1 MVSLLCLPVPCSD
14 VHCGRIQCQGGRER
28 PLLGTNAEILTT
40 NVSFN
45 HSYLICRGTFFH
57 LGDDVSDPATV
68 AQGTACGPGK
78 VSGAPC
84 GFLSKGN
91 KEQRER
97 GGFAPTVGTSPSVFQ
112 ACLDHRCQ
120 DASVFAVDECRSKCN
135 GHGVRLTGSH
145 DTLRL
150 QSHSYALGPLGAAVL
165 PLPPAVPP
173 SCPGCRHAFCLR
185 ARASLSLLCHCCVA
199 VVLVCFRYATVT
211 RTVTVTRVGPRL
223 TAGSRVSAVVWTVA
237 PPPQPQVAHSNTS

>member
-1 MVSLLCLPVPCSD
+1 MAITAQRSVEKLPSTSCFSVFQWELHFLVSLPCLPVPCSD
-14 VHCGRIQCQGGRER
+14 FHCGRIQCQGGRER

-84 GFLSKGN
+84 GFVSKGN
-91 KEQRER
+91 KNRES
-97 GGFAPTVGTSPSVFQ
+97 GGGGVVPTVRTSPSVFQ

-135 GHGVRLTGSH
+135 GHGVRPTGSH
-145 DTLRL
+145 DTLT
-150 QSHSYALGPLGAAVL
+150 
-165 PLPPAVPP
+165 
-173 SCPGCRHAFCLR
+173 
-185 ARASLSLLCHCCVA
+185 
-199 VVLVCFRYATVT
+199 ATPT
-211 RTVTVTRVGPRL
+211 P
-223 TAGSRVSAVVWTVA
+223 
-237 PPPQPQVAHSNTS
+237 